1 MMVRTL
7 ANLLFAIIVIAPGA
21 AWPQDFPS
29 KLVRI
34 ISPYP
39 TGLAPDVA
47 IRVLA
52 DAMSKSWNQPVIVE
66 ARPGANGFIAFG
78 AAKKADPD
86 GYTILMSGQ
95 PHLAVAPKLFKKV
108 PYDPEQDFAPISM
121 LYRAHLFIA
130 VAAGAPYKSIKDLV
144 AAARANPGKLNYSS
158 PYIGSPPHMSAALL
172 AHLTGMKM
180 VHVAYKEASQV
191 YNSVGTGDVHLALG
205 TIGSLIPVI
214 NAGRVRLLA
223 VGSASRLPSHPEV
236 PTVVESGGPAGYV
249 ADFWNAITAPRGT
262 PPAVIQRLNAGV
274 AGALRQKDVQERF
287 QKLGFEPVSSTP
299 EVLAELIRSE
309 LKVYGDLISRTGI
322 TAE

>member
-1 MMVRTL
+1 VVRTIPSI
-7 ANLLFAIIVIAPGA
+7 LFALIVVAPGA
-21 AWPQDFPS
+21 AWPQEFPA

-34 ISPYP
+34 ITPYP

-52 DAMSKSWNQPVIVE
+52 DAMGKAWNHPVIVE
-66 ARPGANGFIAFG
+66 GRPGANGFIAFE
-78 AAKKADPD
+78 AAKKSSPD

-121 LYRAHLFIA
+121 LYRAQLFIA
-130 VAAGAPYKSIKDLV
+130 VAAGAPYQSIKDLV

-172 AHLTGMKM
+172 AHLTGMDI
-180 VHVAYKEASQV
+180 VHVPYKEAAAV
-191 YNSVGTGDVHLALG
+191 YNAVGTGDVALALG
-205 TIGSLIPVI
+205 TIGSLIPTLK
-214 NAGRVRLLA
+214 AGRVKLLA
-223 VGSASRLPSHPEV
+223 VGSRTRLSSHPDV
-236 PTVVESGGPAGYV
+236 PTVEESGGPAGFE

-262 PPAVIQRLNAGV
+262 PPAVIQRLNAAV
-274 AGALRQKDVQERF
+274 VGALRQQDVQERF
-287 QKLGFEPVSSTP
+287 RRLGFEPTSSTP
-299 EVLAELIRSE
+299 EALAQLIRSE

-322 TAE
+322 KAE

>member
-1 MMVRTL
+1 MYRT
-7 ANLLFAIIVIAPGA
+7 FAGCVFALIAMAPAA
-21 AWPQDFPS
+21 AWPQEFPV

-47 IRVLA
+47 IRILA
-52 DAMSKSWNQPVIVE
+52 DALSKSWNQPVIVE
-66 ARPGANGFIAFG
+66 ARPGANGFIAFE
-78 AAKKADPD
+78 AAKKSPPD
-86 GYTILMSGQ
+86 GYTMLMSGQ
-95 PHLAVAPKLFKKV
+95 PHLAVAPKLFKKI

-130 VAAGAPYKSIKDLV
+130 VAAGAPYRSIKDLV

-172 AHLTGMKM
+172 AHLSGIQM
-180 VHVAYKEASQV
+180 VHVPYKEAAQV
-191 YNSVGTGDVHLALG
+191 YNAVGTGDVHLALG

-223 VGSASRLPSHPEV
+223 VGARFRLASHPEV
-236 PTVVESGGPAGYV
+236 PTVEESGGPAGYE
-249 ADFWNAITAPRGT
+249 ADFWNAITAPRAT
-262 PPAVIQRLNAGV
+262 PAAVIQRLNAAVVGT
-274 AGALRQKDVQERF
+274 LRQSDVQERF
-287 QKLGFEPVSSTP
+287 RKLGFEPVSSTP
-299 EVLAELIRSE
+299 ESLAELIRSE

-322 TAE
+322 AAE